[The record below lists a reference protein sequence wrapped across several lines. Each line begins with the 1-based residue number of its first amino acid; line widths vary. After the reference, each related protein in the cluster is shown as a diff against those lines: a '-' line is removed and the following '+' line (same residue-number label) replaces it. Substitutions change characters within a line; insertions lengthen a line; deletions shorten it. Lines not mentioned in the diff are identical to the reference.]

1 MNNKIWPNEKGY
13 IIVKDKNKK
22 EISSVGTNVREST
35 VVDSVSAECEVI
47 EHLYQSCQGD
57 YYHAPL
63 CKDMR
68 EKYKKCFG
76 KNPPF

>member
-1 MNNKIWPNEKGY
+1 MENKIWPNEKGY

-22 EISSVGTNVREST
+22 EIS
-35 VVDSVSAECEVI
+35 AECEVI
-47 EHLYQSCQGD
+47 EHLYKSCQGD